1 MGKIYQEQMC
11 KLGGDVGR
19 VQLSGEQTHFSTP
32 NAAAELYLP
41 WIKERILEKPTLN
54 ACPKK

>member
-54 ACPKK
+54 ACPK